1 MNAEDLYNQFQENVT
16 DTLSGAQ
23 SISGELQ
30 QLLRAAM
37 TKTIAGLD
45 IVSRDEFD
53 AQQAVL
59 LRSRE
64 KIDALEQQL
73 TELEALLIIKEK
85 QINVITR
92 EYKLHTRRYVEC
104 HWLSSKVE
112 LNWVSKHPQYQS
124 KFTFLMVFRPYQE
137 ALSYRPT
144 MDRRTGD

>member
-1 MNAEDLYNQFQENVT
+1 MNAEDLYNQFQKNVT

-30 QLLRAAM
+30 NLLRAAM

-85 QINVITR
+85 
-92 EYKLHTRRYVEC
+92 
-104 HWLSSKVE
+104 
-112 LNWVSKHPQYQS
+112 
-124 KFTFLMVFRPYQE
+124 
-137 ALSYRPT
+137 
-144 MDRRTGD
+144 

>member
-1 MNAEDLYNQFQENVT
+1 MNTDDLYSQFQKNVS
-16 DTLSGAQ
+16 DALSGAQ

-73 TELEALLIIKEK
+73 TELEILLTTQEK
-85 QINVITR
+85 
-92 EYKLHTRRYVEC
+92 
-104 HWLSSKVE
+104 
-112 LNWVSKHPQYQS
+112 
-124 KFTFLMVFRPYQE
+124 
-137 ALSYRPT
+137 
-144 MDRRTGD
+144 

>member
-1 MNAEDLYNQFQENVT
+1 MNAEDLYNQFQKNVT

-30 QLLRAAM
+30 NLLRAAM
-37 TKTIAGLD
+37 KKTIAGLD

-85 QINVITR
+85 
-92 EYKLHTRRYVEC
+92 
-104 HWLSSKVE
+104 
-112 LNWVSKHPQYQS
+112 
-124 KFTFLMVFRPYQE
+124 
-137 ALSYRPT
+137 
-144 MDRRTGD
+144 

>member
-1 MNAEDLYNQFQENVT
+1 MNAEDLYNQFQKNVT

-30 QLLRAAM
+30 NLLRAAM
-37 TKTIAGLD
+37 KKTIAGLD

-73 TELEALLIIKEK
+73 TELEALLIIKK
-85 QINVITR
+85 NR
-92 EYKLHTRRYVEC
+92 
-104 HWLSSKVE
+104 S
-112 LNWVSKHPQYQS
+112 
-124 KFTFLMVFRPYQE
+124 M
-137 ALSYRPT
+137 
-144 MDRRTGD
+144 

>member
-30 QLLRAAM
+30 NLLRAAM

-85 QINVITR
+85 
-92 EYKLHTRRYVEC
+92 
-104 HWLSSKVE
+104 
-112 LNWVSKHPQYQS
+112 
-124 KFTFLMVFRPYQE
+124 
-137 ALSYRPT
+137 
-144 MDRRTGD
+144 

>member
-1 MNAEDLYNQFQENVT
+1 MNAEDLYNQFQKNVT

-73 TELEALLIIKEK
+73 TELEALLIVKEK
-85 QINVITR
+85 
-92 EYKLHTRRYVEC
+92 
-104 HWLSSKVE
+104 
-112 LNWVSKHPQYQS
+112 
-124 KFTFLMVFRPYQE
+124 
-137 ALSYRPT
+137 
-144 MDRRTGD
+144 

>member
-1 MNAEDLYNQFQENVT
+1 MNAEDLYNQFQKNVT

-30 QLLRAAM
+30 NLLRAAM

-59 LRSRE
+59 LSSRE

-73 TELEALLIIKEK
+73 TELEALLIIKK
-85 QINVITR
+85 NR
-92 EYKLHTRRYVEC
+92 
-104 HWLSSKVE
+104 S
-112 LNWVSKHPQYQS
+112 
-124 KFTFLMVFRPYQE
+124 M
-137 ALSYRPT
+137 
-144 MDRRTGD
+144 

>member
-1 MNAEDLYNQFQENVT
+1 MNAEDLYNQFQKNVT
-16 DTLSGAQ
+16 ATLSGAH

-85 QINVITR
+85 
-92 EYKLHTRRYVEC
+92 
-104 HWLSSKVE
+104 
-112 LNWVSKHPQYQS
+112 
-124 KFTFLMVFRPYQE
+124 
-137 ALSYRPT
+137 
-144 MDRRTGD
+144 

>member
-1 MNAEDLYNQFQENVT
+1 MNAEDLYNQFQKNVT

-85 QINVITR
+85 
-92 EYKLHTRRYVEC
+92 
-104 HWLSSKVE
+104 
-112 LNWVSKHPQYQS
+112 
-124 KFTFLMVFRPYQE
+124 
-137 ALSYRPT
+137 
-144 MDRRTGD
+144 

>member
-1 MNAEDLYNQFQENVT
+1 VT

-85 QINVITR
+85 
-92 EYKLHTRRYVEC
+92 
-104 HWLSSKVE
+104 
-112 LNWVSKHPQYQS
+112 
-124 KFTFLMVFRPYQE
+124 
-137 ALSYRPT
+137 
-144 MDRRTGD
+144 

>member
-1 MNAEDLYNQFQENVT
+1 MNAEDLYNQFQKNVT
-16 DTLSGAQ
+16 DTLSGAR
-23 SISGELQ
+23 SISEELQ

-85 QINVITR
+85 
-92 EYKLHTRRYVEC
+92 
-104 HWLSSKVE
+104 
-112 LNWVSKHPQYQS
+112 
-124 KFTFLMVFRPYQE
+124 
-137 ALSYRPT
+137 
-144 MDRRTGD
+144 

>member
-1 MNAEDLYNQFQENVT
+1 MNADDLYNQFQKNVT

-85 QINVITR
+85 
-92 EYKLHTRRYVEC
+92 
-104 HWLSSKVE
+104 
-112 LNWVSKHPQYQS
+112 
-124 KFTFLMVFRPYQE
+124 
-137 ALSYRPT
+137 
-144 MDRRTGD
+144 

>member
-1 MNAEDLYNQFQENVT
+1 MKAEDLYNQFQKNVT

-30 QLLRAAM
+30 NLLRAAM

-73 TELEALLIIKEK
+73 TELEALLIIKK
-85 QINVITR
+85 NR
-92 EYKLHTRRYVEC
+92 
-104 HWLSSKVE
+104 S
-112 LNWVSKHPQYQS
+112 
-124 KFTFLMVFRPYQE
+124 M
-137 ALSYRPT
+137 
-144 MDRRTGD
+144 

>member
-1 MNAEDLYNQFQENVT
+1 MNADDLYNQFQKNVA
-16 DTLSGAQ
+16 DALSGAQ

-64 KIDALEQQL
+64 KIDALEQQQ
-73 TELEALLIIKEK
+73 TELEILLTTQEK
-85 QINVITR
+85 
-92 EYKLHTRRYVEC
+92 
-104 HWLSSKVE
+104 
-112 LNWVSKHPQYQS
+112 
-124 KFTFLMVFRPYQE
+124 
-137 ALSYRPT
+137 
-144 MDRRTGD
+144 

>member
-1 MNAEDLYNQFQENVT
+1 MNAEDLYNKFQKNVT

-23 SISGELQ
+23 LISGELQ

-73 TELEALLIIKEK
+73 TELEALLIVKEK
-85 QINVITR
+85 
-92 EYKLHTRRYVEC
+92 
-104 HWLSSKVE
+104 
-112 LNWVSKHPQYQS
+112 
-124 KFTFLMVFRPYQE
+124 
-137 ALSYRPT
+137 
-144 MDRRTGD
+144 

>member
-1 MNAEDLYNQFQENVT
+1 MNADDLYNQFQKNVS
-16 DTLSGAQ
+16 DALSGAQ

-30 QLLRAAM
+30 QLLRAAI

-73 TELEALLIIKEK
+73 TELEILLTTQEK
-85 QINVITR
+85 QINVIAR
-92 EYKLHTRRYVEC
+92 EYKLSTREFYRVLKAAISLADLEKTSYPE
-104 HWLSSKVE
+104 LS
-112 LNWVSKHPQYQS
+112 HYQ
-124 KFTFLMVFRPYQE
+124 
-137 ALSYRPT
+137 
-144 MDRRTGD
+144 

>member
-1 MNAEDLYNQFQENVT
+1 MNAEDLYNQFQKNVT

-73 TELEALLIIKEK
+73 TELEALLIIKK
-85 QINVITR
+85 NR
-92 EYKLHTRRYVEC
+92 
-104 HWLSSKVE
+104 S
-112 LNWVSKHPQYQS
+112 
-124 KFTFLMVFRPYQE
+124 M
-137 ALSYRPT
+137 
-144 MDRRTGD
+144 

>member
-1 MNAEDLYNQFQENVT
+1 MNADDLYNQFQKNVA
-16 DTLSGAQ
+16 DALSVAQ

-73 TELEALLIIKEK
+73 TELEILLTIQEK
-85 QINVITR
+85 
-92 EYKLHTRRYVEC
+92 
-104 HWLSSKVE
+104 
-112 LNWVSKHPQYQS
+112 
-124 KFTFLMVFRPYQE
+124 
-137 ALSYRPT
+137 
-144 MDRRTGD
+144 

>member
-1 MNAEDLYNQFQENVT
+1 MNADDLYNQFQKNVT
-16 DTLSGAQ
+16 GALSGAQ
-23 SISGELQ
+23 SISIELQ

-85 QINVITR
+85 
-92 EYKLHTRRYVEC
+92 
-104 HWLSSKVE
+104 
-112 LNWVSKHPQYQS
+112 
-124 KFTFLMVFRPYQE
+124 
-137 ALSYRPT
+137 
-144 MDRRTGD
+144 

>member
-1 MNAEDLYNQFQENVT
+1 MNAEDLYNQFQKNVT

-30 QLLRAAM
+30 QLLRASM

-85 QINVITR
+85 
-92 EYKLHTRRYVEC
+92 
-104 HWLSSKVE
+104 
-112 LNWVSKHPQYQS
+112 
-124 KFTFLMVFRPYQE
+124 
-137 ALSYRPT
+137 
-144 MDRRTGD
+144 

>member
-92 EYKLHTRRYVEC
+92 EYKLHTRR
-104 HWLSSKVE
+104 
-112 LNWVSKHPQYQS
+112 
-124 KFTFLMVFRPYQE
+124 
-137 ALSYRPT
+137 
-144 MDRRTGD
+144 

>member
-1 MNAEDLYNQFQENVT
+1 MNAEDLYYQFQKNVT

-85 QINVITR
+85 
-92 EYKLHTRRYVEC
+92 
-104 HWLSSKVE
+104 
-112 LNWVSKHPQYQS
+112 
-124 KFTFLMVFRPYQE
+124 
-137 ALSYRPT
+137 
-144 MDRRTGD
+144 

>member
-1 MNAEDLYNQFQENVT
+1 MNAEDLYNQFQKNVT

-30 QLLRAAM
+30 NLLRAAM

-73 TELEALLIIKEK
+73 TELEALLIIKK
-85 QINVITR
+85 NR
-92 EYKLHTRRYVEC
+92 
-104 HWLSSKVE
+104 S
-112 LNWVSKHPQYQS
+112 
-124 KFTFLMVFRPYQE
+124 M
-137 ALSYRPT
+137 
-144 MDRRTGD
+144 

>member
-1 MNAEDLYNQFQENVT
+1 MNAEDLYNQFQKNVT

-73 TELEALLIIKEK
+73 TELEALLIIEEK
-85 QINVITR
+85 
-92 EYKLHTRRYVEC
+92 
-104 HWLSSKVE
+104 
-112 LNWVSKHPQYQS
+112 
-124 KFTFLMVFRPYQE
+124 
-137 ALSYRPT
+137 
-144 MDRRTGD
+144 